1 MLPQPI
7 SLEGVRCLF
16 PQLLARDDGT
26 SEKKTGED
34 PIFISFDI
42 AHGNSNQKKF
52 CSIDACILD
61 TRCLTSPTSQIP
73 SHHTHPLYTQ
83 TYNFS
88 YGSVGVK
95 MKQKRAL
102 FHGQVQQVKWSQRM
116 SLLNHI
122 FQHGIEQED
131 VESCCGSR
139 KFPLYPATDLPPGP
153 VIKLSAR
160 PIILIGHAI
169 SCDFQ
174 TLSKACFD
182 ITDAARVVAIINT
195 QKFAR
200 EMAHILLP
208 EEKKFRIGHLGWNV
222 SLRKLWLL
230 LGMVPRYL
238 HDCGN
243 DAAWT
248 LLALFRLA
256 ANILGE
262 NDQSGAGIEKLKGI
276 VESELLD
283 TKTRMQIM
291 KGTQY
296 PMTTT
301 PSHHV
306 DQAFTISHRPAKG
319 RLAGEGSIAYVPREH
334 ELSSRQ

>member
-1 MLPQPI
+1 
-7 SLEGVRCLF
+7 
-16 PQLLARDDGT
+16 
-26 SEKKTGED
+26 
-34 PIFISFDI
+34 
-42 AHGNSNQKKF
+42 
-52 CSIDACILD
+52 
-61 TRCLTSPTSQIP
+61 
-73 SHHTHPLYTQ
+73 
-83 TYNFS
+83 
-88 YGSVGVK
+88 
-95 MKQKRAL
+95 
-102 FHGQVQQVKWSQRM
+102 
-116 SLLNHI
+116 
-122 FQHGIEQED
+122 
-131 VESCCGSR
+131 
-139 KFPLYPATDLPPGP
+139 
-153 VIKLSAR
+153 
-160 PIILIGHAI
+160 
-169 SCDFQ
+169 
-174 TLSKACFD
+174 
-182 ITDAARVVAIINT
+182 
-195 QKFAR
+195 
-200 EMAHILLP
+200 MAHILLP

-248 LLALFRLA
+248 LLALFRIA

-306 DQAFTISHRPAKG
+306 DQAFTISHRPAKV
-319 RLAGEGSIAYVPREH
+319 A
-334 ELSSRQ
+334 